1 MDLGMVVETISTLGF
16 PIALT
21 LACVWFFYKIYTWQR
36 EDAKERELKDRE
48 TIERFSGII
57 AKNSEA
63 LVKNGE
69 ALQQVA
75 EKLNDVDEK
84 ISDLQHDVQ
93 EIKIKQQNK

>member
-1 MDLGMVVETISTLGF
+1 MEIGVIVETISTLGF

-36 EDAKERELKDRE
+36 EDAKEREIKDRE

-75 EKLNDVDEK
+75 DKLNDVDEK
-84 ISDLQHDVQ
+84 INNLQHDVN
-93 EIKIKQQNK
+93 EIKIKQNK